1 MSTMVFGGAGFIIA
15 IIVIVAL
22 VAVIFKLS
30 YVKSPPDRA
39 ALISG
44 LSKKSRV
51 LLGRAGF
58 KVPFFERVDWL
69 EVGQLDIDIRTD
81 DYIPTRDFINIQV
94 DAIAQVSIDVEN
106 GIEQA
111 GRNFLNK
118 KPEAVKKSITAS
130 LQGNLREII
139 GTMDLKDICQNKTQF
154 SQEVRENAEGDMA
167 RLGLRILSFNVQNVN
182 DKDGLIDDLGIDNRS
197 QIQKS
202 AQIAKANA
210 DRDVEMAK
218 AQANN
223 ESSKAKV
230 ASDTAIAERENQ
242 LAIKKAE
249 LKMSEDTKKAE
260 ADAAYKIQEE
270 TSRRAI
276 EVKTQ
281 EADIARREKE
291 IELQAREAEVA
302 QQKLVAE
309 VEKPAEARK
318 FAAMQ
323 DADADLYKRKKD
335 AEAKLYE
342 QQKEAEAIEAKG
354 KAEAEAIRL
363 KGEAEAEAM
372 DKRAEAMKKY
382 GQAAILEMIVGVLPE
397 MAKAVAEP
405 ISAID
410 EVKIIGSDG
419 NGVSEMGGNVPIML
433 AKVMESVKETT
444 GIDMME
450 IVKANTY
457 DAKVKKEVT
466 IDGSIPVEH
475 TEVLSDDATEGNA
488 EV

>member
-15 IIVIVAL
+15 IVAIVVL

-94 DAIAQVSIDVEN
+94 DAIAQVAIDVEN

-118 KPEAVKKSITAS
+118 KSEEVKKSITAS

-182 DKDGLIDDLGIDNRS
+182 DKDGLIDNLGMDNRS

-223 ESSKAKV
+223 EASKAKV

-249 LKMSEDTKKAE
+249 LKVAEDTKKAE

-354 KAEAEAIRL
+354 KAEAEAIRM

-382 GQAAILEMIVGVLPE
+382 GNAAILEMIIGVLPE

-419 NGVSEMGGNVPIML
+419 NGVSDIGGNVPIML

-475 TEVLSDDATEGNA
+475 TEAPVDDGNE